1 MVLRDNLEH
10 FGRQAILLA
19 QHQAIPHMRSDD
31 GGGHRGIGRI
41 MNIARAY
48 LIFLEIKG
56 PFQLADVMVI
66 PADTGQQG
74 IGAHC
79 FG

>member
-19 QHQAIPHMRSDD
+19 QHQAIPYMRSDD

-48 LIFLEIKG
+48 LIFLEI
-56 PFQLADVMVI
+56 
-66 PADTGQQG
+66 
-74 IGAHC
+74 
-79 FG
+79 